1 MGTVFPRQ
9 SDNMKLFAVLA
20 LAAVAFAEPGAEAD
34 PALLYGTYGYGVPAY
49 GSYGAYNTY
58 SAYRPYAY
66 GGYYYGKRSAEAEAE
81 PEAEANADAYYGYYG
96 YARPYAYGAYGSGYG
111 YRYGAYPYAST
122 YYGKRSADAEP
133 KAEADPALLYN
144 AYGYGLPY
152 AGAYGA
158 YGGYRT
164 YGAYPYA
171 NGGYS
176 YGKRSA
182 EAEPEAEAD
191 PAVLYSTAS
200 IASPLT
206 TAYTAG
212 VAPLTTAYTHAVAAP
227 LAYTHAIAPVATTVA
242 KSVVPTVAQYTVP
255 SVYSGVYGFPSAVGG
270 AVCGKRSADAEA
282 DPALLYTAGVAP
294 LTTAYTAGVAPY
306 AVAAPYAH
314 YAVAP
319 VATVAKAP
327 AHGVA
332 ATYAGLVHSSHVG
345 VCLNNVGVQVPC

>member
-20 LAAVAFAEPGAEAD
+20 LAAVAFAEPEAGANAEAD
-34 PALLYGTYGYGVPAY
+34 PALLYGTYGYGVPYA
-49 GSYGAYNTY
+49 GTYGAYGAY

-66 GGYYYGKRSAEAEAE
+66 GGYYYGKRSAEAE
-81 PEAEANADAYYGYYG
+81 PEAEADADAYYGYYG
-96 YARPYAYGAYGSGYG
+96 YARPYAYGAYGAGYG
-111 YRYGAYPYAST
+111 YRYGAYPYASA

-133 KAEADPALLYN
+133 KAEADPALLYS

-152 AGAYGA
+152 AGA

-164 YGAYPYA
+164 YGAYPYSYGA
-171 NGGYS
+171 GYS

-191 PAVLYSTAS
+191 HAVLYSTAS

-242 KSVVPTVAQYTVP
+242 KTVVPTVAQYAVP
-255 SVYSGVYGFPSAVGG
+255 SVYSGVYGGYPAVY
-270 AVCGKRSADAEA
+270 GKRSADAEA
-282 DPALLYTAGVAP
+282 DPALL
-294 LTTAYTAGVAPY
+294 YTAGVAPY

-319 VATVAKAP
+319 VATVAKALP
-327 AHGVA
+327 TV
-332 ATYAGLVHSSHVG
+332 S
-345 VCLNNVGVQVPC
+345 

>member
-20 LAAVAFAEPGAEAD
+20 LAAVAFAEPEAEGKANPD
-34 PALLYGTYGYGVPAY
+34 SALLYG
-49 GSYGAYNTY
+49 
-58 SAYRPYAY
+58 
-66 GGYYYGKRSAEAEAE
+66 
-81 PEAEANADAYYGYYG
+81 
-96 YARPYAYGAYGSGYG
+96 
-111 YRYGAYPYAST
+111 
-122 YYGKRSADAEP
+122 
-133 KAEADPALLYN
+133 

-152 AGAYGA
+152 AGAYG
-158 YGGYRT
+158 GYRT
-164 YGAYPYA
+164 YGAYRPYSYG
-171 NGGYS
+171 GGYY

-182 EAEPEAEAD
+182 DAEPEGNANAYYPYAYGAYPYAYGAGYGYRTYGAYGAYGYGKRSADAEPEAD

-227 LAYTHAIAPVATTVA
+227 FAYTHAIAPAATTAV

-255 SVYSGVYGFPSAVGG
+255 SVYSGVYGGYPAVY
-270 AVCGKRSADAEA
+270 GKRSADAEA
-282 DPALLYTAGVAP
+282 DPALV
-294 LTTAYTAGVAPY
+294 YTAGVAPY
-306 AVAAPYAH
+306 TAAGVAPYAAYSHVAAPLAYTHAAQ
-314 YAVAP
+314 YTVP
-319 VATVAKAP
+319 TIATVAKAP

>member
-20 LAAVAFAEPGAEAD
+20 LAAVAFAEPEAEAD
-34 PALLYGTYGYGVPAY
+34 PALLYGTYGYGVPYA
-49 GSYGAYNTY
+49 GGAYGAYNTY

-66 GGYYYGKRSAEAEAE
+66 GGYYYGKRSAEAE
-81 PEAEANADAYYGYYG
+81 PEAEADADAYYGYYG
-96 YARPYAYGAYGSGYG
+96 YARPYAYGAYGAGYG

-171 NGGYS
+171 NGAGYS

-212 VAPLTTAYTHAVAAP
+212 VAPLTTAYT
-227 LAYTHAIAPVATTVA
+227 
-242 KSVVPTVAQYTVP
+242 
-255 SVYSGVYGFPSAVGG
+255 
-270 AVCGKRSADAEA
+270 
-282 DPALLYTAGVAP
+282 AGVAP
-294 LTTAYTAGVAPY
+294 LTTAYT
-306 AVAAPYAH
+306 
-314 YAVAP
+314 
-319 VATVAKAP
+319 
-327 AHGVA
+327 
-332 ATYAGLVHSSHVG
+332 
-345 VCLNNVGVQVPC
+345 